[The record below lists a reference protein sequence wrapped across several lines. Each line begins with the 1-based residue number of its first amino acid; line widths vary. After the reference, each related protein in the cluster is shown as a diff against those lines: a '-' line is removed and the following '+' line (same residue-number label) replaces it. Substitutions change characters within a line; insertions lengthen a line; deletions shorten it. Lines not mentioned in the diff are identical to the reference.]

1 MSIAYNSIA
10 LAPLRKEILY
20 RDLGL
25 TFNPHPVT
33 KELPILENEEAI
45 KRAVRNVVLTNKGE
59 RFYNPL
65 FGGDIRKY
73 LFELFDNTTTISIRK
88 TISRAIETY
97 ESRVSVIE
105 VRVDSNIDRNE
116 LYISIVFTIKS
127 NNKLVETNFTLE
139 RIR

>member
-33 KELPILENEEAI
+33 KKLPILENEEAI

-65 FGGDIRKY
+65 FGGNIRKY

-116 LYISIVFTIKS
+116 LYISTGFTIKS